1 MTRIRTLP
9 ARIRSRIRAW
19 RDDERGSASIELM
32 LMIPLWLWFMF
43 AAYVFYDGYRTQSIN
58 AKAGYT
64 IGDIVSRQQSWITPE
79 FIDSMHALQALLIET
94 NAPNRL
100 RVSTFR
106 YIEAEDEMELCWSEV
121 RGGGE
126 PITQGDLDGFTNSIP
141 IMADGDVAILVQS
154 RVDYVPVYA
163 AGLDRMQ
170 FDDFVITRPR
180 VGQARF
186 NTQNEGGDEST
197 AVYCREP
204 TQTTGGN

>member
-1 MTRIRTLP
+1 MTHLCTLP
-9 ARIRSRIRAW
+9 VRIRSRIRAW
-19 RDDERGSASIELM
+19 REDERGSASIELM

-43 AAYVFYDGYRTQSIN
+43 GAYVFYDGYRTQSIN
-58 AKAGYT
+58 TKTNYT
-64 IGDIVSRQQSWITPE
+64 IGNIMSLQQTWITPE
-79 FIDSMHALQALLIET
+79 FIDSMHALQAVLLET
-94 NAPNRL
+94 GDPARL

-106 YIEAEDEMELCWSEV
+106 YLEATDEFELCWSQI
-121 RGGGE
+121 RGGGD
-126 PITQGDLDGFTNSIP
+126 PITQADLDTYTNAIP
-141 IMADGDVAILVQS
+141 LMADGDVAILVQS

-186 NTQNEGGDEST
+186 NTLNDGGNEST
-197 AVYCREP
+197 AIYCREP